1 MTDWL
6 ARAMA
11 AFAMAAQVRFV
22 GAEDNLQWW
31 LSFIL
36 GSTTNT
42 PTDRSTA
49 SRAAE
54 RGATGEGSTSRPSS
68 VAEG

>member
-1 MTDWL
+1 MTD
-6 ARAMA
+6 
-11 AFAMAAQVRFV
+11 
-22 GAEDNLQWW
+22 
-31 LSFIL
+31 
-36 GSTTNT
+36 T

-49 SRAAE
+49 ESRAAE

>member
-22 GAEDNLQWW
+22 GAEDSLQWW
-31 LSFIL
+31 LSFII
-36 GSTTNT
+36 GSTWLAISIACLIVW
-42 PTDRSTA
+42 RIQQ
-49 SRAAE
+49 
-54 RGATGEGSTSRPSS
+54 
-68 VAEG
+68 

>member
-1 MTDWL
+1 MTD
-6 ARAMA
+6 
-11 AFAMAAQVRFV
+11 
-22 GAEDNLQWW
+22 
-31 LSFIL
+31 
-36 GSTTNT
+36 T

-54 RGATGEGSTSRPSS
+54 RGATGEGYDSRPSS